1 MEYYRKSSSDTL
13 HALDSTP
20 DGLTQAQADE
30 RLARGG
36 HNVLEEPPKPSV
48 VKRLFAQL
56 ADPMILVL
64 LAAALVSAVT
74 SAYAHESF
82 ADVII
87 ILLVVIINAV
97 LGVYQES
104 KAEKAIEALQEMLS
118 GFSGAL
124 LLVTHDRQLSEA
136 VTQIGWET
144 IQGESLMR
152 LLVV

>member
-1 MEYYRKSSSDTL
+1 MEYYRQSSADAL

-20 DGLTQAQADE
+20 DGLTQAQADA
-30 RLARGG
+30 RLARDG
-36 HNVLEEPPKPSV
+36 HNVLAEPPKPSV
-48 VKRLFAQL
+48 VKRFFAQL

-87 ILLVVIINAV
+87 ILLVVVINAV

-104 KAEKAIEALQEMLS
+104 KAEQAIAACCAAARS
-118 GFSGAL
+118 
-124 LLVTHDRQLSEA
+124 
-136 VTQIGWET
+136 
-144 IQGESLMR
+144 
-152 LLVV
+152 